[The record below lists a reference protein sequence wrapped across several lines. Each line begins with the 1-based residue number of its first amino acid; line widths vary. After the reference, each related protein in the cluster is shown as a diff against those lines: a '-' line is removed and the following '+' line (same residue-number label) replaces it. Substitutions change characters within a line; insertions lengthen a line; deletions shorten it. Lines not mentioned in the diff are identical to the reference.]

1 MAVPQMPRKWTRR
14 WGDSLTGM
22 KGINGMVERSLMS

>member
-14 WGDSLTGM
+14 REDSLTAM
-22 KGINGMVERSLMS
+22 KGINGMVERSLMD